1 MPAPPPL
8 HIAELTMLEVQ
19 PRDKRGFFIL
29 PQAPE
34 GAGYYV
40 YGNLHRMPSSGHMAQ
55 YAHPSLLSLI
65 FYIERERQAIDDRKF
80 GIGNISIAEGL
91 AYDKHVSHRKGIEM
105 DLRPLRRDKLEGQS
119 ARVSR
124 FDDVYDRSAT
134 IKLIRL
140 FLQHPMVTK
149 VFFNDEEVQKTI
161 AGGRVRSLKGHDD
174 HLHIEIREH
183 R

>member
-1 MPAPPPL
+1 MRL
-8 HIAELTMLEVQ
+8 AELTMLEVQ

-40 YGNLHRMPSSGHMAQ
+40 YGNLHRMPHSGHMAQ

-65 FYIERERQAIDDRKF
+65 FYIEREWQAIDDRKF

-91 AYDKHVSHRKGIEM
+91 GYDKHVSHRKGLEM
-105 DLRPLRRDKLEGQS
+105 DIRPMRKDRLEGQS

-124 FDDVYDRSAT
+124 FDDVYDRNAT
-134 IKLIRL
+134 IQLIRL

-149 VFFNDEEVQKTI
+149 VFFNDGEVQKTI
-161 AGGRVRSLKGHDD
+161 AGGRVRSLQGHDD

-183 R
+183 G